1 MKLIRLPG
9 FIIAAVMLVAAATWL
24 EIRYLGLGG
33 KTLFVRAALFLFINS
48 AVLALSSLV
57 YLVGR
62 TLAGLWREH
71 KTGAPG
77 HMFKTRLV
85 GIFVILVT
93 APGVVLFVLTSWIVT
108 GVVERWFS
116 MQVKAPITSSV
127 DIASKVYEMEGRR
140 VRDIAADMAL
150 QGGIDRKGYADD
162 GLVVRV
168 IPAGGRVS
176 DADALISGAFSG
188 RADTDVISDGNTDI
202 VRAAAPML
210 DKGVVIVESRLPEGI
225 ARDIRTVRTAFEDYK
240 TVESIKAPIKT
251 GYFLFLALVTM
262 LTIFMAL
269 WAALRVGA
277 RITGPIQALV
287 EGTRRVSDGDFK
299 TRITAVGEDEICAL
313 TNAFNSMVGEIET
326 SQQRLRQAYAEV
338 DNRRLVLEG
347 IMNNINSGVILL
359 DRAGQVIR
367 INNAA
372 CAILCIEPRDLVGLT
387 SREILRNVE
396 SEDLVSILKNLRHR
410 EFGGLC
416 RELKAL
422 IKGMPATLRVFLS
435 NLKDADGEIT
445 GVLVVFDDLTEVIK
459 AQRAYAWQ
467 EVARRM
473 AHEIKN
479 PLTPIKLAAERLLK
493 KHREG
498 SPDVGSVIESSMG
511 TITREVDSLRN
522 LVNEFSRFGKLPDLH
537 LAETDPA
544 ALVDEVSGLYHGFRD
559 VALEVRA
566 SGGIPPFRMDR
577 EQMKRVLINLMD
589 NAVEAVNQTGNQT
602 GRQADRQAGSIEI
615 AVDFDPAASVLRLTV
630 ADNGPGIRPE
640 DRDRLFLPHF
650 STKKTGTGLGLAIVH
665 KIVSDHG
672 GSIRAEDNS
681 PGARFVIELPAARH
695 V

>member
-71 KTGAPG
+71 KTGVPG

-140 VRDIAADMAL
+140 VSDIAAGIAL
-150 QGGIDRKGYADD
+150 QGGTDRKGYADD

-168 IPAGGRVS
+168 IPAGGQVS
-176 DADALISGAFSG
+176 NADALTASAFSG
-188 RADTDVISDGNTDI
+188 KADTDVVSDGNTDI
-202 VRAAAPML
+202 VRAAAPTP
-210 DKGVVIVESRLPEGI
+210 DNGVVIVESRLPEGTV
-225 ARDIRTVRTAFEDYK
+225 RDIRTVRTAFEDYK
-240 TVESIKAPIKT
+240 TVESVKAPIKT

-326 SQQRLRQAYAEV
+326 SQLRLKQAYAEV

-372 CAILCIEPRDLVGLT
+372 CAILCIEPRNLAGLT

-396 SEDLVSILKNLRHR
+396 SEELVSILKNLRHR
-410 EFGGLC
+410 DFGGLC
-416 RELKAL
+416 RELKAQ
-422 IKGMPATLRVFLS
+422 IRGAPATLRVFLS

-498 SPDVGSVIESSMG
+498 SPDVGGVIESSMG

-544 ALVDEVSGLYHGFRD
+544 ALVGEVSGLYHGFRD
-559 VALEVRA
+559 VSLEVRA
-566 SGGIPPFRMDR
+566 SAGIPPFRLDR
-577 EQMKRVLINLMD
+577 EQIKRVLINLMD
-589 NAVEAVNQTGNQT
+589 NAVEAVH
-602 GRQADRQAGSIEI
+602 QAGRVEI
-615 AVDFDPAASVLRLTV
+615 AADFDPAASVLRLIV